1 MKKRIKIAH
10 SPDSDD
16 AFMFWALK
24 FGHVISDEFE
34 FEIERKDIEELNQ
47 CAKEEV
53 YDLSAISMHAYAH
66 LADKYVLTA
75 SGASMAEKDYGPMVI
90 AREAFGKSDL
100 KNLTVAVPGEW
111 TTACLMLKIIEPLV
125 TIKVIPFE
133 KIMPAVK
140 NEEVDAGLLI
150 HEGQLQYEAEGF
162 FKVVSLIDEWKE
174 LAGSLPLPLGG
185 NAIKKSLGDDV
196 VKKLSKIQEES
207 IEYALSHS
215 EEARNYAMSFKRD
228 LTPEEADKY
237 LSWYANDR
245 TRHMGDEGVAAIQ
258 KLFDLA
264 SERNLIPKNIKIE
277 VV

>member
-1 MKKRIKIAH
+1 MKTKIKIAH

-24 FGHVISDEFE
+24 FGHIVSDEFE
-34 FEIERKDIEELNQ
+34 CEIERKDIEELNQ
-47 CAKEEV
+47 CAKDEI

-66 LADKYVLTA
+66 LADQYVLTA
-75 SGASMAEKDYGPMVI
+75 SGASMAEKDYGPMVV
-90 AREAFGKSDL
+90 AREALTKDDL

-111 TTACLMLKIIEPLV
+111 TTACLMLKIIEPQV
-125 TIKVIPFE
+125 KIKVIPFE

-140 NEEVDAGLLI
+140 DKIVDAGLLI
-150 HEGQLQYEAEGF
+150 HEGQLQYEDEGF
-162 FKVVSLIDEWKE
+162 FKVVSLIDEWKT

-185 NAIKKSLGDDV
+185 NAIKKSLGTETV
-196 VKKLSKIQEES
+196 QKLSSLQKQS
-207 IEYALSHS
+207 IEYAMNHK

-245 TRHMGDEGVAAIQ
+245 TLDMGEEGKAAIQ

-264 SERNLIPKNIKIE
+264 AERNLISKSIQIE